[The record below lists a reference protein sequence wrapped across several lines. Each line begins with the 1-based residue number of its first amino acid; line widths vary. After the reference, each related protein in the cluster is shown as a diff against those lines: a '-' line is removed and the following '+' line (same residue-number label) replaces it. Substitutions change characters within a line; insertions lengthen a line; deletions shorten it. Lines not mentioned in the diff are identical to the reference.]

1 MNRRFIPQAQIE
13 LSAVGIGAMSFADFY
28 GPVTEDQ
35 AHAILD
41 KARHAGINHI
51 DTAKFMAAGIQKL
64 LSDTTY
70 KPIQV
75 LAKNSSS
82 QPKRGLEPIQRP
94 KNAFSV
100 TNLDICVASS
110 KKALVAWERTML
122 ICSTS
127 TDAIANIPLNR

>member
-51 DTAKFMAAGIQKL
+51 DTANIYGRGNSETFIGHYLQA
-64 LSDTTY
+64 LS
-70 KPIQV
+70 
-75 LAKNSSS
+75 
-82 QPKRGLEPIQRP
+82 
-94 KNAFSV
+94 
-100 TNLDICVASS
+100 
-110 KKALVAWERTML
+110 L
-122 ICSTS
+122 IH
-127 TDAIANIPLNR
+127 I